1 MLQIYNDQR
10 RKVAGI
16 EDPDDLEIEKT
27 LSSGDKQISFSYP
40 KNGEAVEHLKTECYI
55 RTSED
60 EYVLKEISTGEQ
72 KNSYVAQLNIEELEN
87 QEFLHGFESDTQTMR
102 ACLEFAFEGTGW
114 TVGTCTITKR
124 RTVSI
129 DETCSAWDVLQE
141 ALDVYRGE
149 CKIDSIRKIVDVYEA
164 IGTDRGAY
172 FIEGL
177 NLRKLTLKE
186 DTYSFYT
193 RIYPVG
199 KDGITP
205 EIMLGV
211 PYIDNHQYSEKII
224 PRYWKDERYTVTE
237 NLIEDARAK
246 LESASKPYTAY
257 TADVADLAAQS
268 DEYSVLVYDIGD
280 TVWLVSK
287 TENTRQKQRIVKMQV
302 YPVHPEKNSCELSN
316 ISKSFAQLQEETEE
330 KVKSD
335 AVERSQAQTKK
346 TLNEGYWTIEQ
357 TQTAIKSSENGIM
370 TTVQQIRTEQR
381 DLTYE
386 AQKEA
391 EKYADELNQK
401 TVERMTNEYDTKL
414 EQTANSF
421 DMSINSVEETVTR
434 QGEELREFKQE
445 NETYFHFSDDGIEIG
460 KRQDGGALPFSTV
473 LSNEKLEFRQDGIA
487 IAYIQYNKLHIQNVE
502 AVKRW
507 SVGAAEDGGFF
518 DFISTGYG
526 MGVKWREAEKT
537 ESTALLIAESAE
549 KEPEVEYKQLIDDSG
564 IFEVIE

>member
-40 KNGEAVEHLKTECYI
+40 KNGEAAEYLKTECYI
-55 RTSED
+55 RTPED

-72 KNSYVAQLNIEELEN
+72 KNSYVAQLNIEELES
-87 QEFLHGFESDTQTMR
+87 QEFLHGFESNTQTMR
-102 ACLEFAFEGTGW
+102 ACLEFAFEGTSW
-114 TVGTCTITKR
+114 TVGNCTITKR

-149 CKIDSIRKIVDVYEA
+149 CKIDSIRKIVDVYET

-211 PYIDNHQYSEKII
+211 PYIDNHQYSEKVI

-246 LESASKPYTAY
+246 LENASKPYTAY

-268 DEYSVLVYDIGD
+268 DEYSVLAYDIGD

-287 TENTRQKQRIVKMQV
+287 MENTRQKQRIVQMKI
-302 YPVHPEKNSCELSN
+302 YPAHPEKNSCELSN
-316 ISKSFAQLQEETEE
+316 VSKSFAQLQEETEE

-537 ESTALLIAESAE
+537 ESTALLIAESIE
-549 KEPEVEYKQLIDDSG
+549 KDPEAEYKQLIDDSG